1 VPGRGRRH
9 RKADHEL
16 MAVLAMTCSEWCGS
30 VVTLWR
36 ASSALATVAGKW
48 WAAPWV
54 PVAWPWWSGVA
65 CHGRGRGV
73 WGAAAAGIGEGAG
86 CFGVY
91 RASGLGL
98 PGAPSILDVRAQAGT
113 RGAHQAARKP
123 GRCRDALAGAGVAS
137 GGGGVWRPGRVRPR
151 VGVGL

>member
-1 VPGRGRRH
+1 VLGVVWLGRH
-9 RKADHEL
+9 TMEDEL
-16 MAVLAMTCSEWCGS
+16 SAGDRGWEMVGS
-30 VVTLWR
+30 TKG
-36 ASSALATVAGKW
+36 AG
-48 WAAPWV
+48 
-54 PVAWPWWSGVA
+54 GVA
-65 CHGRGRGV
+65 MVVERGLAQERKRSMGCGGCWD
-73 WGAAAAGIGEGAG
+73 WGG
-86 CFGVY
+86 CRLLRCY

-98 PGAPSILDVRAQAGT
+98 PGAPSILDVHAQAGT